1 MELLKLSK
9 FKLQLKALISEVKQL
24 KDREIS
30 ADDQVRVLTQKQK
43 QRDEAFSEKLTALQ
57 AELSLSNDIRQKLE
71 KKVSCLESENGLLES
86 KQQELVETISS
97 LLQSKQ
103 SFFQVYEDSFGEMKR
118 AMEDRDKKIAVLSE
132 KIKAHS
138 LLFDT
143 IEKEANSINQVVSNA
158 ENALKEREEVVVGLK
173 RKFDEASTWETL
185 FLETINNLERKL
197 RDDDELKRKD
207 KIILDLEAQIE
218 AAKSTYNFQPR
229 VDELQNALAAK
240 EIVIQNLISEKQAL
254 HFEVCNLGFTMKK
267 IQDAVSGMDE
277 ENRKSFSSILCEAEE
292 CVTNESNEVQGLGD
306 VQEEEDGCH
315 QNTSAVGAVEISGFF

>member
-30 ADDQVRVLTQKQK
+30 ANDQVRVLTQKQK
-43 QRDEAFSEKLTALQ
+43 QRDEVFSKKLTALQ

-143 IEKEANSINQVVSNA
+143 IEKEANSIKQVVSNA

-218 AAKSTYNFQPR
+218 AAKSTYDFQPR

-240 EIVIQNLISEKQAL
+240 EIIIQNLILEKQAL
-254 HFEVCNLGFTMKK
+254 HFEVRNLGFTMKK

-277 ENRKSFSSILCEAEE
+277 ENRKSFSSILYEAEE
-292 CVTNESNEVQGLGD
+292 CVTNESNEVKGLGD

-315 QNTSAVGAVEISGFF
+315 QNTSAVGAVENSGFF